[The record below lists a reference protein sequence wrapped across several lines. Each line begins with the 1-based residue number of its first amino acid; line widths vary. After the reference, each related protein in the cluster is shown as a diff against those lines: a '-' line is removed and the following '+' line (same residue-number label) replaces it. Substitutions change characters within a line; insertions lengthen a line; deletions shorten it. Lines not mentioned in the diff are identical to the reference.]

1 MQRAGGADRS
11 AKRADG
17 SSATLLQC
25 AVPSPSP
32 RSRASRERAAKRWY
46 VYLVLCRGNAI
57 YTGIALDV
65 AARYAQHVAGT
76 GARYT
81 RANPPR
87 RLVAQF
93 ACADQSAACR
103 LEAAIKRLP
112 AAEKRKLAATTGTAA
127 RRVLLRLS
135 LPACSDVLTREIA
148 AMPAKEPNFA
158 ERLKT
163 AAKSKQAQ
171 LEKIRA
177 TAQTPDPKLAE
188 RQAAKVETAEA
199 RKVRMA
205 ERRDANRATA
215 KQVEARREAEKAGKA
230 QAASEQ
236 KARKEAERAAKVAA
250 DAKLKQEQK
259 AARDAKYAARKA
271 RQK

>member
-1 MQRAGGADRS
+1 MAADVSSVDGPAMRGAE
-11 AKRADG
+11 
-17 SSATLLQC
+17 
-25 AVPSPSP
+25 PSP

-87 RLVAQF
+87 RLLAQF
-93 ACADQSAACR
+93 ACPDQSVAGR
-103 LEAAIKRLP
+103 LEAAIKRLS
-112 AAEKRKLAATTGTAA
+112 AAEKRKLAGATGAAA
-127 RRVLLRLS
+127 RKVLLRLS
-135 LPACSDVLTREIA
+135 LPACPDALTRELE

-177 TAQTPDPKLAE
+177 TAQAGDPKIAE

-199 RKVRMA
+199 RKARAA
-205 ERRDANRATA
+205 ERKDANRTTA
-215 KQVEARREAEKAGKA
+215 KEVEAKRAAEKAGKA
-230 QAASEQ
+230 QAAAEQ
-236 KARKEAERAAKVAA
+236 KARKEAERAAKAQA
-250 DAKLKQEQK
+250 DEKLKQEQK